1 MPTGYCQLVPDITDI
16 VQSIISFSSEIYA
29 LSPEGDNTGNIDLS
43 INGITMDNAYSGY
56 KIRFEFCFENAG
68 DLTEYNL
75 YKQSGQEGSTSMIL
89 IYTGNTGV
97 DETIPNVMV
106 VAAAGWSGAAAI
118 DDVVVMTT
126 ASHMSVD
133 QGERIVNDI
142 EAEIDQALRE
152 RAIVTTDEGTIPT
165 DLYFV
170 LTAPPVPRQIKI
182 ATAHF
187 ASFRMVDYLFK
198 ASRSIMP
205 VSAKEDGKDI
215 NVDFVMAYQWV
226 KIAKKA
232 LADWIRVYETRNAGN
247 APRWTAIQPS
257 IMRSGVEGQLHGV
270 LEQEDDGDYTL
281 PDDDVL
287 PFTSIEELLNS

>member
-1 MPTGYCQLVPDITDI
+1 
-16 VQSIISFSSEIYA
+16 
-29 LSPEGDNTGNIDLS
+29 
-43 INGITMDNAYSGY
+43 
-56 KIRFEFCFENAG
+56 
-68 DLTEYNL
+68 
-75 YKQSGQEGSTSMIL
+75 
-89 IYTGNTGV
+89 
-97 DETIPNVMV
+97 
-106 VAAAGWSGAAAI
+106 
-118 DDVVVMTT
+118 
-126 ASHMSVD
+126 
-133 QGERIVNDI
+133 
-142 EAEIDQALRE
+142 
-152 RAIVTTDEGTIPT
+152 
-165 DLYFV
+165 
-170 LTAPPVPRQIKI
+170 
-182 ATAHF
+182 
-187 ASFRMVDYLFK
+187 MVDYLFK

-257 IMRSGVEGQLHGV
+257 IMRSGVDGQLHGV